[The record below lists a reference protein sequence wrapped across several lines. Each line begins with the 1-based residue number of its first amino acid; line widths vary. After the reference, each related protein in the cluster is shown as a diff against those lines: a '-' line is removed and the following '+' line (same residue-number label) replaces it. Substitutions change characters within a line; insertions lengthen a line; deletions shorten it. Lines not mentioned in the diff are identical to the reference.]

1 MISKTLYVFISTEV
15 STSYN
20 GQHDVPEPEEDEDL
34 LIDNVHTENTESV
47 KVLDCSGASILL
59 KSAFCHP
66 GEDAGHGVN
75 PVLWVLAGEAEYL
88 QAVLREGVPEE
99 GVGQADL
106 KDDIDQIEE
115 FTEIELQRPHSMLHS
130 VIPSLLH
137 VIRELLDLLGSQVRV
152 KGQRKVEAIDEVV
165 KFFALHHF
173 PNPVRDV
180 KHNGL

>member
-1 MISKTLYVFISTEV
+1 MNTEV
-15 STSYN
+15 AASYN
-20 GQHDVPEPEEDEDL
+20 GQHNVPKPEEDEDL
-34 LIDNVHTENTESV
+34 LIDDVHTENTEGV

-75 PVLWVLAGEAEYL
+75 PVLRVLAGEAEYL

-115 FTEIELQRPHSMLHS
+115 LAEVEL
-130 VIPSLLH
+130 
-137 VIRELLDLLGSQVRV
+137 
-152 KGQRKVEAIDEVV
+152 
-165 KFFALHHF
+165 
-173 PNPVRDV
+173 
-180 KHNGL
+180 